1 MLAASVLAGTTRRV
15 VAPGGMGK
23 SHLLDL
29 VAARL
34 DAGRIVR
41 WSAAIDPEPPPLDE
55 AVVLAD
61 DVHQAS
67 VEAVRSLARRAGGAI
82 LAHRPFDGPTADVL
96 DAVDCSPLLLEPCD
110 HDSLRELVTARP
122 GEPPDTDVVE
132 RLLGYTGGIPRL
144 ALAVGAVNPAGPT
157 RALEHAIRTERR
169 RLSSPAAALLPAA
182 AVLAGLDLCLLA
194 EICGLDVD
202 TAIATTEELAA
213 AGLALD
219 ANGELLP
226 AVAEAVRR
234 SLPSAHLRSLVDR
247 AAGLAIAGRGDVLAT
262 ADQIRDLGV
271 GGPDA
276 ARCLL
281 QAAQTMLPDSPE
293 PARSW
298 IAATAKCELTPADR
312 AAIQALASFHRGD
325 TRGAV
330 VHADEL
336 LLQTSG
342 RPSSALGR
350 EAVEAAAVV
359 LARRGAWARCA
370 ELAAAASPV
379 GETGTELAVLGRLAI
394 GDVAAARRALDAFE
408 GRSPAGMHAAA
419 QLAAARGLV
428 VTVADDPSPAL
439 PLLLEASRLFD
450 LAGPKR
456 WDVDGPHAL
465 AALVACQLCE
475 LEIAAEIVA
484 DAQRGGTRVGQRSRD
499 LLAAWLA
506 MRRGDGRSALA
517 MAERAR
523 DRGRAGSA
531 HVDLAILAVEAGV
544 ARRRG
549 DLDTMSHAWRR
560 ARTVL
565 LRVPPDLLMLQ
576 PVGELL
582 IAGARLGD
590 RGTVET
596 CLAAVRRLLARA
608 GDPPVWTLWTRW
620 DELQVAIALDDLSAA
635 RAAAKAAAALP
646 WFAPRAAAL
655 AEAAV
660 CWVDSLTGAPDPGR
674 VRAAARALADAG
686 LTWEAARLAGGAAI
700 RMADSGQMRSLL
712 QFARELSAP
721 AVPVLADAAGELSP
735 REQDVAAHLLAGL
748 TYREIGAQLFIAPK
762 TVEHHVARIR
772 RRLGVQSR
780 SELLL
785 ALRRYVPSA
794 AG

>member
-1 MLAASVLAGTTRRV
+1 MLAASLRAGTTRRV

-34 DAGRIVR
+34 DAARIVR
-41 WSAAIDPEPPPLDE
+41 WSAAIDPEPPLLDE

-67 VEAVRSLARRAGGAI
+67 AEVIRSLARRAAGAV
-82 LAHRPFDGPTADVL
+82 LAHRPFDGPVAELL

-110 HDSLRELVTARP
+110 HDGLRELVTTRP
-122 GEPPDTDVVE
+122 GAPPDTDVVD
-132 RLLGYTGGIPRL
+132 RLLGYTGGIARL
-144 ALAVGAVNPAGPT
+144 ALAVGAANPAGPT

-182 AVLAGLDLCLLA
+182 AVLPGLDLCLLA
-194 EICGLDVD
+194 EICELDVG
-202 TAIATTEELAA
+202 TAITATEELAA
-213 AGLALD
+213 AGLSLD

-226 AVAEAVRR
+226 AVAETVRR
-234 SLPSAHLRSLVDR
+234 SLPSAQLRSLVDR
-247 AAGLAIAGRGDVLAT
+247 AADLAMAGRGDVPAT
-262 ADQIRDLGV
+262 ADKIRDLGV
-271 GGPDA
+271 GGPAA

-281 QAAQTMLPDSPE
+281 QAAQTMPASE
-293 PARSW
+293 SARSW
-298 IAATAKCELTPADR
+298 IAATDNCELTPADR
-312 AAIQALASFHRGD
+312 SAIRALVGFHRGD
-325 TRGAV
+325 TGAAV
-330 VHADEL
+330 IHADEL

-370 ELAAAASPV
+370 ELAAAAHPV

-394 GDVAAARRALDAFE
+394 GDVAAARQAVDAFE
-408 GRSPAGMHAAA
+408 GRSAAGMHAAA
-419 QLAAARGLV
+419 QLATARGLV
-428 VTVADDPSPAL
+428 ATVADDPTPAL

-450 LAGPKR
+450 LAGPRR

-484 DAQRGGTRVGQRSRD
+484 DAQRGGARVGQRTRD
-499 LLAAWLA
+499 LLAAWIA
-506 MRRGDGRSALA
+506 MRRGDARSALA
-517 MAERAR
+517 MAGRAR

-531 HVDLAILAVEAGV
+531 HVELAVLAVETGV

-549 DLDTMSHAWRR
+549 DLDTMSHAWRQ

-565 LRVPPDLLMLQ
+565 LRVPPDLLLLQ

-590 RGTVET
+590 RGTVQT
-596 CLAAVRRLLARA
+596 CLAAVRQLLARA

-635 RAAAKAAAALP
+635 RAAAKAAATLP

-660 CWVDSLTGAPDPGR
+660 CWVDSLTGPADPDR

-700 RMADSGQMRSLL
+700 RMSDSGQMRSLL

-721 AVPVLADAAGELSP
+721 VVPVLGAEAGDLSP
-735 REQDVAAHLLAGL
+735 RERDVAAHLLAGL
-748 TYREIGAQLFIAPK
+748 TYREIGAQLYIAPK
-762 TVEHHVARIR
+762 TVEHHVARMR
-772 RRLGVQSR
+772 RRLGVESR
-780 SELLL
+780 AELLL
-785 ALRRYVPSA
+785 ALRRYVPSTA
-794 AG
+794 AS